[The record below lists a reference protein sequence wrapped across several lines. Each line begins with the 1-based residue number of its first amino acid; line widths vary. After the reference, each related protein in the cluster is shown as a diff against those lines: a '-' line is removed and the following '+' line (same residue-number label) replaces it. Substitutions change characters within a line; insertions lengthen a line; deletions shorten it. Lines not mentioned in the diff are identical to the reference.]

1 MTNLQEEPLPW
12 RRKPRQYSRATLSGW
27 GGSWS
32 YSSPSRSASS
42 PSSSS
47 ILNPTSLL
55 QSLAL
60 DLEFLA
66 RTSSPVLPRLLSY
79 FSPAATFLLI
89 FSGATSS
96 RFAFFFFL
104 YRLILLDFLGEVIG
118 VCGFS
123 FLQDADV
130 DNFSIYIHSTPGF
143 VFDETNT
150 KSHFFRGR
158 QLRNSIRVIILF
170 FFFFGAE

>member
-1 MTNLQEEPLPW
+1 MTKKAPPILARHVIWLGW
-12 RRKPRQYSRATLSGW
+12 KLVIFLSVALCLIALLKLH
-27 GGSWS
+27 SQ
-32 YSSPSRSASS
+32 PDL
-42 PSSSS
+42 SSS
-47 ILNPTSLL
+47 IARSRSRIPRPNIFAGPPKIAFL
-55 QSLAL
+55 
-60 DLEFLA
+60 FLA
-66 RTSSPVLPRLLSY
+66 RRNLPLD
-79 FSPAATFLLI
+79 FLWGN
-89 FSGATSS
+89 F
-96 RFAFFFFL
+96 FEVCFFFFL